1 MIVLDRIHATKDPFD
16 PKEYLVT
23 IFWRDPL
30 QANDLRGG
38 HASRNHG
45 VDLAELLSLPGRMS
59 KIGFTPAGDVVR
71 RHDSR

>member
-1 MIVLDRIHATKDPFD
+1 MIVFDRIHATKDPFD

-30 QANDLRGG
+30 QADDPGGG

-45 VDLAELLSLPGRMS
+45 VNLAELLSLPGRMS
-59 KIGFTPAGDVVR
+59 KIGFTPSGDPVR
-71 RHDSR
+71 LRDSR